1 MSEINKG
8 FDFVVKGDVKI
19 VKKSKHD
26 YKIKFFDQSD
36 VLAYQVW
43 SKIFPILNQNREIG
57 VYKAKNAV
65 KFINNI
71 SEKLKTNSSISY
83 TPTTVMEIGND
94 KYVFIINKF
103 EYRDDKKKYKF
114 IMHVSTNYIENKKF
128 TKIQKGKH
136 YNVRFDVD
144 NVQPH
149 PPAQCTSHCVHC

>member
-57 VYKAKNAV
+57 VYTAKNAV

-94 KYVFIINKF
+94 KYVL
-103 EYRDDKKKYKF
+103 
-114 IMHVSTNYIENKKF
+114 
-128 TKIQKGKH
+128 
-136 YNVRFDVD
+136 
-144 NVQPH
+144 
-149 PPAQCTSHCVHC
+149 